1 MEVIN
6 NVQQNRFEFHIDRR
20 IAKIIYEIKNDKYYL
35 VSTQVPKELSGQG
48 IGSKLI
54 KETLEQIEN
63 MGFKVVANCPF
74 IQAWFKRHPEKAYLQ
89 ADS

>member
-35 VSTQVPKELSGQG
+35 VSTQVPKELSDR
-48 IGSKLI
+48 
-54 KETLEQIEN
+54 E
-63 MGFKVVANCPF
+63 
-74 IQAWFKRHPEKAYLQ
+74 
-89 ADS
+89 

>member
-6 NVQQNRFEFHIDRR
+6 IKQPNRFELQVKDK
-20 IAKIIYEIKNDKYYL
+20 IAKVEYEIKNDKYYL
-35 VSTQVPKELSGQG
+35 VSTQVPKEFSGQG

-54 KETLEQIEN
+54 KESLEQIEN
-63 MGFKVVANCPF
+63 MGFKVVAICPF
-74 IQAWFKRHPEKAYLQ
+74 IKAWFKRHPEKAYLQ

>member
-6 NVQQNRFEFHIDRR
+6 NVHQNRFEFQIEGR

-54 KETLEQIEN
+54 KESLVQIEK
-63 MGFKVVANCPF
+63 MGFKVVAICPF
-74 IQAWFKRHPEKAYLQ
+74 IQAWFKKHPEKDYLL
-89 ADS
+89 SV